1 MDGGNGCE
9 SDNMIQKVTLLIG
22 LVLLAG
28 LLAAPA
34 AAFTMTSVDIT
45 IGQDGDADITA
56 HYSLTWIERVVVY
69 MRIAHPEKELEKAL
83 EQYSGKDVQVT
94 SVESGMT
101 TLQVDDFAAVTDT
114 PTTIIYTT
122 PALDFSGAEAAIKGY
137 WFARFVTV
145 DASPEVALVRFPD
158 GYQET
163 FANTYVIPRIV
174 HEVVK

>member
-1 MDGGNGCE
+1 MKKC
-9 SDNMIQKVTLLIG
+9 TLLIG
-22 LVLLAG
+22 MVLLAG

-34 AAFTMTSVDIT
+34 AAFTMNSVDIS
-45 IGQDGDADITA
+45 IAPDGDADITA
-56 HYSLTWIERVVVY
+56 HYSLSWIERGVVY

-101 TLQVDDFAAVTDT
+101 ALQVDDFVAMTDT
-114 PTTIIYTT
+114 PTAVIYTT
-122 PALDFSGAEAAIKGY
+122 PVLDFSGAEAAIKGY

-145 DASPEVALVRFPD
+145 DASPEIAVVRFPD

-163 FANTYVIPRIV
+163 FANTYVIPRIT
-174 HEVVK
+174 HAIPK